1 MTKYNISTEL
11 INTVLDEDIKDIYF
25 APNGRFFETWNG
37 ERDNR
42 VNTSEFFFMCKEW
55 ANKQGYRLLNGSHDY
70 NNQIICNIY
79 KDFDYIGDYCEQI
92 ESESEQQAVFD
103 ACQWILENKGTK

>member
-42 VNTSEFFFMCKEW
+42 VNTS
-55 ANKQGYRLLNGSHDY
+55 QDVVS
-70 NNQIICNIY
+70 
-79 KDFDYIGDYCEQI
+79 
-92 ESESEQQAVFD
+92 
-103 ACQWILENKGTK
+103 